1 MCIIA
6 RRCTR
11 VRPRTSIIQRPFPPP
26 QSLRRQTSQNHGGW
40 GWARV
45 WIAAPR
51 VTYVVPILLH
61 YERVR
66 SRTSFHS
73 CVSEGGGLYVRPE
86 ELHRE
91 FPFPFYLQPTSLSPL
106 PTTLAAVE
114 FSFHVLPTIQFI
126 RGIIPGTRGG
136 FEAPRPN
143 VVDVLAPIIPARAS
157 PFHPRSLNRDARI
170 DESPTFPRSCS
181 LRPNM
186 ADSSFHFGLQLR
198 PGFARP
204 LVSSCLLSAKKEIQ
218 WHRFF
223 FVRKM
228 SIFHSYIGNRGEVM
242 FLFPSKF
249 LAARWRKVSP
259 DTKVDNI
266 FAKVTVV

>member
-26 QSLRRQTSQNHGGW
+26 QSLRRQTGQNHGGW
-40 GWARV
+40 RWARV
-45 WIAAPR
+45 RIAAPR

-91 FPFPFYLQPTSLSPL
+91 FPFLLYLQRTSLSPL

-136 FEAPRPN
+136 FQAPHPN
-143 VVDVLAPIIPARAS
+143 VVHVLAPVIPARAS
-157 PFHPRSLNRDARI
+157 PFHRRSLNRDARI

-186 ADSSFHFGLQLR
+186 ADSSFDFGLQLR
-198 PGFARP
+198 PGFTGP
-204 LVSSCLLSAKKEIQ
+204 LVSSCLLSGEKEIE
-218 WHRFF
+218 WDRFF
-223 FVRKM
+223 FLRRCR
-228 SIFHSYIGNRGEVM
+228 SS
-242 FLFPSKF
+242 
-249 LAARWRKVSP
+249 
-259 DTKVDNI
+259 
-266 FAKVTVV
+266 TVI